1 MLRGHLHHKLSNFGE
16 PMQEK
21 VLLIGVKW
29 LHEKQG
35 CTGGD
40 AALLGGVTPVGLDL
54 QGFVQKIARD
64 WED

>member
-1 MLRGHLHHKLSNFGE
+1 
-16 PMQEK
+16 MQEK

-35 CTGGD
+35 CTGRNI
-40 AALLGGVTPVGLDL
+40 ALWGGVAPVGLDL
-54 QGFVQKIARD
+54 QGFVQKFARD